1 MIAKIVSVYNAE
13 GYLRLVSFSD
23 FPERF
28 LDLESV
34 FVDIFGDKRKF
45 KIEYS
50 GFIKNDL
57 VIKFEN
63 FDSDEDAAHLL
74 EKFVYVSEDDAVK
87 LPEDTFYIHDLI
99 GCKVIQNSKVI
110 GSLIDVL
117 RSPANDV
124 YVIENDERKE
134 MYVAALKSNLLGID
148 VKKKELTLSD
158 DCELVSN
165 DEN

>member
-1 MIAKIVSVYNAE
+1 MIAKIASVYNTD
-13 GYLRLVSFSD
+13 GYLRLISFSD

-28 LDLESV
+28 WNLESV
-34 FVDIFGDKRKF
+34 LIDIFGDKRKF
-45 KIEYS
+45 FVEYS

-74 EKFVYVSEDDAVK
+74 ERDVYIPESDAVK
-87 LPEDTFYIHDLI
+87 LPDDTFFIHDLI
-99 GCKVIQNSKVI
+99 GSKVIQKSNII
-110 GSLIDVL
+110 GSLIDVM

-124 YVIENDERKE
+124 YVIQNDEQKE
-134 MYVAALKSNLLGID
+134 FYVAALKSNLLAFNAQ
-148 VKKKELTLSD
+148 KKELTLSD
-158 DCELVSN
+158 GCELVSN